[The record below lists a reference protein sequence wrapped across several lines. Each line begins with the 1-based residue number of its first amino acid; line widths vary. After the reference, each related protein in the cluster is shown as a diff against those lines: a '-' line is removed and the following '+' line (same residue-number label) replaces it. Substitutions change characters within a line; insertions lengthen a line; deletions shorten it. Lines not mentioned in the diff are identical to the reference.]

1 MEHTETIKKNYEFR
15 RLYAKG
21 KSAVTPTLVVY
32 TRRIKTD
39 GNRVGF
45 TVTTRLGHAVTRN
58 RVRRRLREIYRLHEA
73 ELRRGAELVVSRARA
88 ASPLPTASWSGIFSV
103 PAASSHCCRRILP
116 CESHSSLAHPF
127 LPEKYLSPK
136 ASLLPVYPD
145 MLPVRAGSHREI
157 RRCQGRLAR
166 IQAHLPVPSVPYRR
180 TRFL

>member
-58 RVRRRLREIYRLHEA
+58 RVRRRLREIYRLHEG
-73 ELRRGAELVVSRARA
+73 ELTPGYDIVVVARVKA
-88 ASPLPTASWSGIFSV
+88 VYAKYAQLEKSFL
-103 PAASSHCCRRILP
+103 
-116 CESHSSLAHPF
+116 SLADK
-127 LPEKYLSPK
+127 LGLRKK
-136 ASLLPVYPD
+136 AE
-145 MLPVRAGSHREI
+145 G
-157 RRCQGRLAR
+157 
-166 IQAHLPVPSVPYRR
+166 
-180 TRFL
+180 

>member
-58 RVRRRLREIYRLHEA
+58 RVRRRL
-73 ELRRGAELVVSRARA
+73 
-88 ASPLPTASWSGIFSV
+88 PTASWSGIFSA
-103 PAASSHCCRRILP
+103 PAASSH
-116 CESHSSLAHPF
+116 
-127 LPEKYLSPK
+127 
-136 ASLLPVYPD
+136 
-145 MLPVRAGSHREI
+145 
-157 RRCQGRLAR
+157 
-166 IQAHLPVPSVPYRR
+166 
-180 TRFL
+180 

>member
-73 ELRRGAELVVSRARA
+73 ELRRGPEPPVHARARSVTPA
-88 ASPLPTASWSGIFSV
+88 HRALVLDVLRACRKLSLMPEDTA
-103 PAASSHCCRRILP
+103 
-116 CESHSSLAHPF
+116 
-127 LPEKYLSPK
+127 
-136 ASLLPVYPD
+136 
-145 MLPVRAGSHREI
+145 
-157 RRCQGRLAR
+157 Q
-166 IQAHLPVPSVPYRR
+166 
-180 TRFL
+180 

>member
-58 RVRRRLREIYRLHEA
+58 RVRRL
-73 ELRRGAELVVSRARA
+73 SRARA
-88 ASPLPTASWSGIFSV
+88 ASPLPTASWSGIFSA

-116 CESHSSLAHPF
+116 SESRSSLAHPI

>member
-58 RVRRRLREIYRLHEA
+58 RVRRRLREIYRLHE
-73 ELRRGAELVVSRARA
+73 EEFLPGRDLVVVARVRSA
-88 ASPLPTASWSGIFSV
+88 FVSYQALERDF
-103 PAASSHCCRRILP
+103 LK
-116 CESHSSLAHPF
+116 LAGK
-127 LPEKYLSPK
+127 LVLLRPK
-136 ASLLPVYPD
+136 KQP
-145 MLPVRAGSHREI
+145 
-157 RRCQGRLAR
+157 
-166 IQAHLPVPSVPYRR
+166 
-180 TRFL
+180 

>member
-73 ELRRGAELVVSRARA
+73 ELRRGAELVVVARSRSVTAAYSELERDFLRA
-88 ASPLPTASWSGIFSV
+88 ACKLSLMPEGTPS
-103 PAASSHCCRRILP
+103 
-116 CESHSSLAHPF
+116 ESRSSLAHPI

>member
-45 TVTTRLGHAVTRN
+45 TVTTRLGHAVTPS
-58 RVRRRLREIYRLHEA
+58 E
-73 ELRRGAELVVSRARA
+73 SR
-88 ASPLPTASWSGIFSV
+88 
-103 PAASSHCCRRILP
+103 
-116 CESHSSLAHPF
+116 SSLAHPI

-166 IQAHLPVPSVPYRR
+166 IQAHLPVPSVSHRR
-180 TRFL
+180 TRFLRPCALNGQR